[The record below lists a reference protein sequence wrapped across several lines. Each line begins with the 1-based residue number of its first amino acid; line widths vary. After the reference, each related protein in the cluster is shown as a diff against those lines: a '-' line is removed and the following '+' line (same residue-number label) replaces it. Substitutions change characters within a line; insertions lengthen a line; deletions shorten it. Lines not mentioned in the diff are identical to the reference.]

1 MRRNRTVVVA
11 GATGLIGQPLVQ
23 RLRGDGYDVA
33 VLTRRPRKARTLFEP
48 DVRTLEWDGAI
59 VDDRWAAVLGGAAG
73 VVNLSGTPIGPAR
86 WTARRKRAILE
97 SRVGS
102 TRALVTAI
110 RRLEPS
116 FRPAVLVNSSGIN
129 YAGHRG
135 DEVVTEAA
143 APGSSFL
150 ARVAAAWEEAALE
163 AESLGVRV
171 AVMRTPLV
179 LARRAL
185 ALRLMALPYRLFV
198 GGPLGSGRQW
208 TPWIHLDDA
217 VGLYRLALEHAALR
231 GPVNVVAPDLR
242 RHRDLAAE
250 VAAALGRPARVHVP
264 DRALAAVL
272 GEQAELFL
280 DGQRA
285 VPEKALAAGYR
296 FRYADLRASLAD
308 ALR

>member
-1 MRRNRTVVVA
+1 MSTNRTVVVA

-23 RLRGDGYDVA
+23 RLRADGYDVV
-33 VLTRRPRKARTLFEP
+33 VLTRRPRKARALFEP
-48 DVRTLEWDGAI
+48 DVRALEWDAAI
-59 VDDRWAAVLGGAAG
+59 VDEGWAGALAGAAG
-73 VVNLSGTPIGPAR
+73 VVNLAGAPVGPWR
-86 WTARRKRAILE
+86 WTPRRKREILE

-110 RRLEPS
+110 ARLEPAS
-116 FRPAVLVNSSGIN
+116 RPAVLVNSSGIN
-129 YAGHRG
+129 YAGHVG

-143 APGSSFL
+143 QPGSSFL
-150 ARVAAAWEEAALE
+150 ARVAAAWEDAALE

-179 LARRAL
+179 LARHAL
-185 ALRLMALPYRLFV
+185 ALRLMSLPYRLFL

-208 TPWIHLDDA
+208 TPWIHLEDA
-217 VGLYRLALEHAALR
+217 VGLYRLALEDGTLR
-231 GPVNVVAPDLR
+231 GPVNVVAPDVR
-242 RHRDLAAE
+242 RHRDLARELAR
-250 VAAALGRPARVHVP
+250 ALGRPARVRVP
-264 DRALAAVL
+264 EAALTAVL

-296 FRYADLRASLAD
+296 FRYPDLEASLAD
-308 ALR
+308 ALA